1 MKKLDKLLLKSYL
14 GPLLLTFGIALFV
27 LDMMFLWTYVDDLI
41 GKGISGFLLGE
52 LMFYA
57 SAVKVPMAFPIAV
70 LVASIMTFGNF
81 GERFELTSI
90 KSSGISL
97 FRFMLPLIYFT
108 IFMSIAAFY
117 FSNNILPI
125 ANLKFTSLLSDIRH
139 QKPALSFQEKIFN
152 RDIDNFAIRING
164 KSQDQKSVYG
174 VMIYDHSEN
183 KGNNHLILAD
193 SAQFGYLNNG
203 AIMTFDLFNGHQ
215 YKEETIPAEKEK
227 PVKLMQ
233 TSYKKWQ
240 KHFDLS
246 EFQLNREDASSL
258 SSLHRMLNL
267 KQLSNGIDSVKAEI
281 DDEKKLMFDNL
292 SRYYLFMND
301 SANNINID
309 SSINTNFYATYDSL
323 SLSEK
328 QNILKVS
335 LVKLRNVKNILVSK
349 QEVFNYKQKDK
360 VQYWVY
366 IHQKFTL
373 SAACIVLFFIGAP
386 LGAIIKKGGFGWPM
400 LAATLFFVV
409 YIVASIMGEKTA
421 ESMVV
426 TPAQGMWFS
435 TFLLLPVGIFL
446 TYKAMN
452 DSPLLSGDFYK
463 RLFSFKWLKNK
474 DV

>member
-1 MKKLDKLLLKSYL
+1 MKKLDILLLKSYL
-14 GPLLLTFGIALFV
+14 GPLILTFCIALFV

-41 GKGISGFLLGE
+41 GKGISGFLLAE

-152 RDIDNFAIRING
+152 RDIDNFAIRIDN

-174 VMIYDHSEN
+174 VIIYDHSEN

-203 AIMTFDLFNGHQ
+203 AVMTFDLYNGHQ
-215 YKEETIPAEKEK
+215 YKEETVPAETDK
-227 PVKLMQ
+227 PAKLMQ

-267 KQLSNGIDSVKAEI
+267 KQLSNGIDSVNAEI
-281 DDEKKLMFDNL
+281 DDERKLMYDNIG
-292 SRYYLFMND
+292 RYNILLND
-301 SANNINID
+301 SANVSID
-309 SSINTNFYATYDSL
+309 SSLIADFYTELDTMP
-323 SLSEK
+323 LSEK
-328 QNILKVS
+328 ENIYKVT

-349 QEVFNYKQKDK
+349 QEVFKYKNKDMI
-360 VQYWVY
+360 QYLVY
-366 IHQKFTL
+366 MHQKFTL

-400 LAATLFFVV
+400 LSATLFFVV

-421 ESMVV
+421 EQMVV

-435 TFLLLPVGIFL
+435 TILLLPVGVFL

-463 RLFSFKWLKNK
+463 RLFSFKWLKKK
-474 DV
+474 DA